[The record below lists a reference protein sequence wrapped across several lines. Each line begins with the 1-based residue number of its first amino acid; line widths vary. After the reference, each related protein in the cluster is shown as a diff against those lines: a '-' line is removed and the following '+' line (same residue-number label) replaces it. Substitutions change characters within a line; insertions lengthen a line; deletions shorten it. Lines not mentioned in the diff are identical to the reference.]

1 VESGW
6 SFVEPLLVVIVLI
19 GIAEIK
25 SVEDGTE
32 CGIGARVER
41 RCGKE
46 ISNFRFEI
54 SEGSEEGL
62 IRSAGPRLIAV
73 VVDVGGRR
81 RARRLH
87 RNRTAIDQRPYG
99 RKYVARMMFRARCDR
114 PSLAI
119 IKRATRGKRTAAW

>member
-1 VESGW
+1 M
-6 SFVEPLLVVIVLI
+6 VIVLI
-19 GIAEIK
+19 GIAEIM

-32 CGIGARVER
+32 CGIEARVER

-62 IRSAGPRLIAV
+62 IGSAGPRLIAV

-81 RARRLH
+81 RARRLL
-87 RNRTAIDQRPYG
+87 RNRGAIDPAPLRPEI
-99 RKYVARMMFRARCDR
+99 RCPHDVQGTLR
-114 PSLAI
+114 SPVSGDYKEGNA
-119 IKRATRGKRTAAW
+119 G

>member
-1 VESGW
+1 
-6 SFVEPLLVVIVLI
+6 VVIVLI

-54 SEGSEEGL
+54 SDKSEE
-62 IRSAGPRLIAV
+62 
-73 VVDVGGRR
+73 
-81 RARRLH
+81 
-87 RNRTAIDQRPYG
+87 RNLETGNIEN
-99 RKYVARMMFRARCDR
+99 
-114 PSLAI
+114 
-119 IKRATRGKRTAAW
+119 RGI